1 MSQCCPLPTE
11 QTTITPTTCEFNLN
25 QIHRIYE
32 VREGEVIWNIS
43 TPASNV
49 PASLTGLAPED
60 IAGWNILK
68 TAADSTKVLFL
79 PLFGGDPAVTPGDEI
94 TKGGNDNTT
103 LNGKTQHIG
112 FSPSEFLARYD
123 GLTAQQESDMDEI
136 TCEGDGLE
144 VYLVLHDG
152 SIIGKLDALTSN
164 LFTGISIES
173 AIVLMG
179 RNVAGFT
186 EKDSNIIKFQMN
198 KNWSKTMHQ
207 IIPTFKALTAV

>member
-1 MSQCCPLPTE
+1 MSCCPLPTE

-25 QIHRIYE
+25 QIHRIW
-32 VREGEVIWNIS
+32 VNREGAISYDIS
-43 TPASNV
+43 TPANNV

-60 IAGWNILK
+60 IAPWNLLK
-68 TAADSTKVLFL
+68 TDTTSAKTLFL
-79 PLFGGDPAVTPGDEI
+79 PLFGGDPAITPGDEI
-94 TKGGNDNTT
+94 TKGGSDNTT

-123 GLTAQQESDMDEI
+123 GLTAQQETDMDEI
-136 TCEGDGLE
+136 VCEGDGLE
-144 VYLVLHDG
+144 VFFVLHDG

-198 KNWSKTMHQ
+198 KDWSKTMHK
-207 IIPTFKALTAV
+207 ITPTFNALTGI